1 MFDYFNVLVRNN
13 SGKICQYN
21 IIYWILLIFPEK
33 GGRNCLII
41 ALCVVNFVGIG
52 NICVVWVVFYS
63 QQSPQRW
70 EWVLSA
76 LLCNSKQPSM
86 WGQRSFPV
94 PPPSWEWTVC
104 RGGAG
109 WYDGGE
115 IQDSFYWREAKR
127 GSWNEL
133 ARLSPCLNG
142 QKRLL
147 CKV

>member
-1 MFDYFNVLVRNN
+1 
-13 SGKICQYN
+13 
-21 IIYWILLIFPEK
+21 
-33 GGRNCLII
+33 
-41 ALCVVNFVGIG
+41 
-52 NICVVWVVFYS
+52 
-63 QQSPQRW
+63 
-70 EWVLSA
+70 
-76 LLCNSKQPSM
+76 M

-147 CKV
+147 CKVLMLFWVVVPCGLIDGYCFSRAEYGDSMSLQNFGICV